1 MYTIREYQQ
10 DDLPT
15 LKQLI
20 GELHDALRPFDEYL
34 APIGLIGDAYTAYLI
49 DTCRD
54 SAGTFL
60 VAAHGDHLV
69 GFVCVF
75 GFVAPAEPDQYP
87 DKFSAIANVYVSP
100 ALQGQGIGAALMR
113 RAEDHARALGVGKL
127 ELTVLSRNQ
136 RAIDFYRRLGYH
148 ERART
153 FTKRLTPSSP

>member
-1 MYTIREYQQ
+1 VYTIREYRQ
-10 DDLPT
+10 DELPT

-34 APIGLIGDAYTAYLI
+34 APVELIGDEYTTYLI
-49 DTCRD
+49 ETCRN

-60 VAAHGDHLV
+60 VAAQGDRLV

-87 DKFSAIANVYVSP
+87 DKFSAIANIYVSP
-100 ALQGQGIGAALMR
+100 SLQGQGIGAALMQ
-113 RAEDHARALGVGKL
+113 RAEDHARDLGVGKL

-136 RAIDFYRRLGYH
+136 RAVDFYRRLGYR
-148 ERART
+148 ERSRT
-153 FTKRLTPSSP
+153 FTKKL